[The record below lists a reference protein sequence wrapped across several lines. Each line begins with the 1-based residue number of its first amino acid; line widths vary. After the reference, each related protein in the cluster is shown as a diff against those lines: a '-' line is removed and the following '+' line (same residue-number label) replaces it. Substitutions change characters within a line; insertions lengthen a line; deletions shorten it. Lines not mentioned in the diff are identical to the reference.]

1 MASGNAHFE
10 ISRHPALGCRGKGA
24 SFNQDVDSAVF
35 SINSSA
41 CGAQPPL
48 LPFWQHPS
56 VHQFTATVEIQ
67 GTSTQRLAH
76 CFVFLFQSSVC
87 EQHFPVLPPQKVKF
101 LAAPL
106 GETAGLCSPPSAGR
120 HTEGQSSRGGSV
132 QCLTAVV
139 AGVYQLALTAS
150 MSLTKFCARHIP
162 KICSNA
168 MPMKIPAT
176 MVKLSW
182 SHFSNWGTQP
192 FV

>member
-120 HTEGQSSRGGSV
+120 YTEGQSSRGISPVSDSSG
-132 QCLTAVV
+132 CRGLP
-139 AGVYQLALTAS
+139 AS
-150 MSLTKFCARHIP
+150 PDSFNVTHQILCQAYSKNLKKRERKP
-162 KICSNA
+162 S
-168 MPMKIPAT
+168 
-176 MVKLSW
+176 
-182 SHFSNWGTQP
+182 
-192 FV
+192 